1 MKKVFTIKREEQ
13 REVEYNLPL
22 YLQPNQFTCVA
33 ILDEEQ
39 HLKCSVYEKWR
50 VSEEQE
56 LQHSVYIHCAP
67 DKYEVN
73 KLLEE
78 FFSGNSKEIT
88 PEEFDAF
95 YFNARKLVAV
105 QFNKLD
111 DNALPE

>member
-1 MKKVFTIKREEQ
+1 MKKVFTIKREEEI
-13 REVEYNLPL
+13 EVDFQFPL
-22 YLQPNQFTCVA
+22 YLQQNEYTCVA
-33 ILDEEQ
+33 ILNEED
-39 HLKCSVYEKWR
+39 HLKCSVYERWR
-50 VSEEQE
+50 VSTEEE

-78 FFSGNSKEIT
+78 FFSGKSKKIT

-105 QFNKLD
+105 TFNKLN